1 MDKRTQGPRHLPPCL
16 PNDCTGNNIEWEE
29 PKQAEGDHATL
40 LQAGVIARK
49 PEQPGAKM
57 RRVTSMSHRFV
68 EKKEFRNISR
78 TK

>member
-16 PNDCTGNNIEWEE
+16 PNDCTGNNIEWEDQRVKTVTI
-29 PKQAEGDHATL
+29 P
-40 LQAGVIARK
+40 ARNAISK
-49 PEQPGAKM
+49 KSRSVSGNRALP
-57 RRVTSMSHRFV
+57 VTSMSHRFV